1 MAVDRTRL
9 PAPGPE
15 PSFSFPEITRE
26 NLACGLTLWTVEHRE
41 LPVLATLLLL
51 PVGSADDPSDLP
63 GLAALTGD
71 MLDEGSGDRSA
82 IEIHDALARIGA
94 SFDTDVGVD
103 ATVVTLTTL
112 TKHKDRAMALLADI
126 VARPRLAQAD
136 FDRVRELRVNRLRQM
151 RDIPSSIADR
161 AFMRLLYGVHPYG
174 HATIGTERSLCAMSI
189 DAMRDFHALEYR
201 PDRVTLIA
209 VGDETHEEIAR
220 AVADAFGG
228 WISGSDSSSGSP
240 EDRCTLAAVPTA
252 AGRSVALVPRVGAVQ
267 TELRIGHIAV
277 ARNTPDY
284 HALVVLNMIL
294 GGQFVSR
301 INLNLRQDKGYTY
314 GARSSFDMR
323 CRPGPFVVQASVQTE
338 ATVASVR
345 EVLAEITGM
354 CGGRPATV
362 AELDTARAA
371 LTRGYPRNFETPEQ
385 IARAAAQ
392 LALYGLSDDHFAQF
406 VPRIAAVG
414 ADDIAGAAATHLR
427 PDRLLVVAVG
437 DSEKIRAP
445 LAGLGVGTVEEVAV
459 E

>member
-9 PAPGPE
+9 PASGPE
-15 PSFSFPEITRE
+15 PSFSFPEISRE
-26 NLACGLTLWTVEHRE
+26 NLACGLSLWTVEHRE
-41 LPVLATLLLL
+41 LPVLTTLLLL
-51 PVGSADDPSDLP
+51 PVGSANDPSKLP

-82 IEIHDALARIGA
+82 IDIHDRLARIGA
-94 SFDTDVGVD
+94 SFETDVGVD

-112 TKHKDRAMALLADI
+112 AKHKDRAMGLLADI
-126 VARPRLAQAD
+126 VARPRFAQVD
-136 FDRVRELRVNRLRQM
+136 FDRVRALRANRLRQM
-151 RDIPSSIADR
+151 LDIPAVIADR

-174 HATIGTERSLCAMSI
+174 HATVGTERSLRAMSV
-189 DAMRDFHALEYR
+189 DTTRDFHALEYR

-209 VGDETHEEIAR
+209 VGDATHEEVAR
-220 AVADAFGG
+220 AIADAFGG
-228 WISGSDSSSGSP
+228 WTPGGDCYSGALGG
-240 EDRCTLAAVPTA
+240 ENTLAAVPA
-252 AGRSVALVPRVGAVQ
+252 SAGRRVALVPRVGAVQ
-267 TELRIGHIAV
+267 TELRIGHIAA

-301 INLNLRQDKGYTY
+301 INLNLRQDKGFTY

-323 CRPGPFVVQASVQTE
+323 CRPGPFVVQAGVQTD
-338 ATVASVR
+338 ATAVSVR
-345 EVLAEITGM
+345 EVLAELSGM

-362 AELDTARAA
+362 SELDTARAA

-392 LALYGLSDDHFAQF
+392 LALYRLSDDHFAQF
-406 VPRIAAVG
+406 VPRIAAVS
-414 ADDIAGAAATHLR
+414 ADDIAGAAATHVH

-437 DSEKIRAP
+437 DWEQIRAP
-445 LAGLGVGTVEEVAV
+445 LADLGLGTVEEIAV